1 MEEIRIKARTRTL
14 KKKKKEIIIPY
25 TPENSKTV
33 LFWNDRKLLT

>member
-1 MEEIRIKARTRTL
+1 MRIKARTRTL
-14 KKKKKEIIIPY
+14 KKKKKKEIIIPY